1 MFRVEMFCYGKG
13 YGVLIENLKT
23 AFDVYYMLVNVCIN
37 HADDWQVYLIDLKEY
52 RFINSC
58 DSEFMGS
65 YYDEISCHDE

>member
-1 MFRVEMFCYGKG
+1 MFRVEMFCYGKD

-37 HADDWQVYLIDLKEY
+37 HADDWQVYLIDLKEH

-58 DSEFMGS
+58 DSEFMEP
-65 YYDEISCHDE
+65 YYDKISCHDE